1 MHIQK
6 LTTYKEEDFFSGP
19 PDESVYEY
27 ATSKRMLVDLASSY
41 MKQYEFSSV
50 NVVLSNMYGPNDH
63 FESERSHAL
72 GPIIKFVMQ
81 RLIIKKL

>member
-1 MHIQK
+1 
-6 LTTYKEEDFFSGP
+6 
-19 PDESVYEY
+19 
-27 ATSKRMLVDLASSY
+27 MLVDLASSY

-72 GPIIKFVMQ
+72 GA
-81 RLIIKKL
+81 LIMKICNAKIVIKKL